1 MGTHPIFESD
11 FDCLTDQSRIQES
24 CLSRSKRSRSS
35 STLLE
40 ERTPPLSRLSET
52 STTPSSRSDARYIC
66 TLLSLTTKRRLTNS
80 SSPFPQDSRSR
91 TSDDES
97 RFARILTD

>member
-11 FDCLTDQSRIQES
+11 FDCLTDQSRI
-24 CLSRSKRSRSS
+24 SRVMPKQIKEIKES

-40 ERTPPLSRLSET
+40 ERTPLLSRLSET
-52 STTPSSRSDARYIC
+52 STTPSSRSDARDIC

>member
-52 STTPSSRSDARYIC
+52 STTPSSRSDARDIC
-66 TLLSLTTKRRLTNS
+66 TLLSLTVS
-80 SSPFPQDSRSR
+80 SEHRYSLKVYLINVDQEKADKLKLSLP
-91 TSDDES
+91 
-97 RFARILTD
+97 